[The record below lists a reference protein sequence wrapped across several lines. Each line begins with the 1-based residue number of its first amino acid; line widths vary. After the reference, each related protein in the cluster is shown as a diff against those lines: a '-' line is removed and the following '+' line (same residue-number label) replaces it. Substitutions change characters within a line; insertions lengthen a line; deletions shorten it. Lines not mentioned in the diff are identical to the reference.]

1 MNLNQSTP
9 TPPIPTGPNHSIK
22 TQERGYQS
30 IEERLIVDV
39 NKEYK
44 KIKEKKIK
52 TEQHEL

>member
-1 MNLNQSTP
+1 MNLNQSTRP
-9 TPPIPTGPNHSIK
+9 SITTEPNHSIK

-44 KIKEKKIK
+44 KLKEKKVK